1 MIGRR
6 KKSFYALYE
15 LLRGVEADKGNL
27 RRVLELNRQ
36 ILREVLLAE
45 AAILRHKEVLRRLR
59 LELKIGRKSK
69 DAATK
74 LRKRMARVVG
84 YIDGYYKQ
92 IYIWKCFGDGLAFAY
107 LDKFAV
113 KHAFFE
119 TKSYEVKPGAGML
132 TGKAGLVYELASLL
146 SAIEHDVP
154 AVLCDITNTL
164 RYGDICL
171 LGGSD
176 PCLLEV
182 KSSTKLNQRGKRQ
195 ALSLKTLT
203 DFLET
208 DLAEN
213 FRGLRE
219 VRRSVVDIPERTH
232 GEALNRC
239 IEEAERSG
247 YAVVRPEPDLT
258 YIAVYGSS
266 EPIETIIPNDL
277 KGRQIFFMLNTE
289 KNSGTWAIY
298 YPFTLSIRAAKH
310 LHDFVVGD
318 LFLIVAFDIG
328 ALCEAMQRPGWEVIY
343 RENAL
348 YGIQFHHLASGARIG
363 ISQQFLG
370 RVGYEFVSP
379 AWVAETQSS
388 KVAEIEPRLTEHRGA
403 VLSER
408 ELDEIRTKYF
418 DFGHS
423 SSPLK

>member
-6 KKSFYALYE
+6 KKSFYALHE
-15 LLRGVEADKGNL
+15 LLRGVEAEKGNF
-27 RRVLELNRQ
+27 RRVLELNKQ

-45 AAILRHKEVLRRLR
+45 RAILRHKEILRRLR
-59 LELKIGRKSK
+59 LELKIGWKSK

-74 LRKRMARVVG
+74 LRKRMARGLG
-84 YIDGYYKQ
+84 YIGGYYKQ

-119 TKSYEVKPGAGML
+119 TKSYNVKPAAGML

-146 SAIEHDVP
+146 SAIERDVP
-154 AVLCDITNTL
+154 AILCDITNTL

-182 KSSTKLNQRGKRQ
+182 KSSAKLNQRGKRQ

-213 FRGLRE
+213 FRGLPE
-219 VRRSVVDIPERTH
+219 VRRSVVDVPERTH

-239 IEEAERSG
+239 IEEADRSG
-247 YAVVRPEPDLT
+247 YAVVRPEPGLT
-258 YIAVYGSS
+258 YIAIYGSGK
-266 EPIETIIPNDL
+266 PMETIIPNDL

-289 KNSGTWAIY
+289 KNSGTWQYTIRSPCRFERPSTFMTSSWAT
-298 YPFTLSIRAAKH
+298 FSSLSLLTSMRCARRCRARAGRS
-310 LHDFVVGD
+310 F
-318 LFLIVAFDIG
+318 I
-328 ALCEAMQRPGWEVIY
+328 
-343 RENAL
+343 
-348 YGIQFHHLASGARIG
+348 ARMH
-363 ISQQFLG
+363 SM
-370 RVGYEFVSP
+370 
-379 AWVAETQSS
+379 A
-388 KVAEIEPRLTEHRGA
+388 
-403 VLSER
+403 
-408 ELDEIRTKYF
+408 
-418 DFGHS
+418 S
-423 SSPLK
+423 SSITWLPMRGSA